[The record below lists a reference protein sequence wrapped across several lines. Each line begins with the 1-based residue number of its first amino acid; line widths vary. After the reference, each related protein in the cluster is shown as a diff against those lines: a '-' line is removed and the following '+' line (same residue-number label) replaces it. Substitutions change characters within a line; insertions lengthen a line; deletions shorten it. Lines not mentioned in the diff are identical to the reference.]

1 MEEEK
6 EPTKLHF
13 TRVRSKG
20 DSSFYD
26 PQSDI
31 RVILPTAVKMTLD
44 VLMQVNKDDWLKK
57 EFSYLAKCYAIYQ
70 IRLAEDSTNMVQQV
84 AEFENAIRKASPR
97 AKMLWM
103 HTLFTLLNAVYGLFT
118 RRDTKTDGAAIRGM
132 LNTAQQSALLSLV
145 TPEQASE
152 IINKFRE
159 IGELYE
165 EAPNIDI
172 NGVAVCIENDEVV
185 KNIKQLAHVYIDNT
199 GASDWDSLSKACDD
213 FFLSADADKLDNA
226 SAVAVAL
233 AYPSYERPYLEAVV
247 DDAQPS

>member
-1 MEEEK
+1 MTEETE
-6 EPTKLHF
+6 ETKLHF

-31 RVILPTAVKMTLD
+31 RVILPTVAKMTLD
-44 VLMQVNKDDWLKK
+44 VLMQVNTDDWLKK

-84 AEFENAIRKASPR
+84 AEFENAVQKASPR

-103 HTLFTLLNAVYGLFT
+103 HAMFALLNAVYGLFT
-118 RRDTKTDGAAIRGM
+118 RRDAKTDGAAIRGM
-132 LNTAQQSALLSLV
+132 LNTAQQAAVLSLV
-145 TPEQASE
+145 TPEQAKD

-159 IGELYE
+159 RGELYE
-165 EAPNIDI
+165 ESPSIDI

-185 KNIKQLAHVYIDNT
+185 KNIKQLAHVFIDHT
-199 GASDWDSLSKACDD
+199 GSDDWNELSKACDAY
-213 FFLSADADKLDNA
+213 FLSADADKLDNQ

-233 AYPSYERPYLEAVV
+233 AYPSYEKPYLEAVA
-247 DDAQPS
+247 DK

>member
-1 MEEEK
+1 MGEQ

-31 RVILPTAVKMTLD
+31 RVVLPTAAKMTLD
-44 VLMQVNKDDWLKK
+44 VLMQVTKDDWVKR

-70 IRLAEDSTNMVQQV
+70 IRLAEDSTNLVQQEV
-84 AEFENAIRKASPR
+84 EFSQAIQKASPR

-103 HTLFTLLNAVYGLFT
+103 HTMFILLNAVYGLFT

-132 LNTAQQSALLSLV
+132 LNTAQQAALLSV
-145 TPEQASE
+145 VSPEQATE

-159 IGELYE
+159 QGELLTSTST
-165 EAPNIDI
+165 ASQFASRTTKSSRTSNSWRMSSSTTP
-172 NGVAVCIENDEVV
+172 VRM
-185 KNIKQLAHVYIDNT
+185 T
-199 GASDWDSLSKACDD
+199 GTAC
-213 FFLSADADKLDNA
+213 
-226 SAVAVAL
+226 
-233 AYPSYERPYLEAVV
+233 PRPVTITSSVQTLTSWTIRARW
-247 DDAQPS
+247 Q

>member
-1 MEEEK
+1 MGEQ

-31 RVILPTAVKMTLD
+31 RVVLPTAAKMTLD
-44 VLMQVNKDDWLKK
+44 VLMQVTKDDWMKR

-70 IRLAEDSTNMVQQV
+70 IRLAEDSTNLVQQEV
-84 AEFENAIRKASPR
+84 EFSQAIQKASPR

-103 HTLFTLLNAVYGLFT
+103 HTMFILLNAVYGLFT

-132 LNTAQQSALLSLV
+132 LNTAQQAALLSVV
-145 TPEQASE
+145 TPEQATE

-159 IGELYE
+159 QGEIYE

-185 KNIKQLAHVYIDNT
+185 QNIKQLAHVFIDHT
-199 GASDWDSLSKACDD
+199 GADDWNSLSKACDD
-213 FFLSADADKLDNA
+213 YFLSADADKLDNK

-233 AYPSYERPYLEAVV
+233 AYPSYERPYLEAEA
-247 DDAQPS
+247 DK